1 MSLPFVW
8 VHSFLDSHFHQDH
21 HLGHMRNVRGARAL
35 RRAQEAGESE
45 AMQCAALALE
55 LGMLVSGFLPKD
67 H

>member
-1 MSLPFVW
+1 M
-8 VHSFLDSHFHQDH
+8 
-21 HLGHMRNVRGARAL
+21 LGHMRNVRGARAL

-55 LGMLVSGFLPKD
+55 LGMLVSDSLPKD